1 MRCPFCGYEDS
12 RVVDSRPVRGGRAI
26 WRRREC
32 LRCQRRFTTYEEAEA
47 IRLMVIKRDGRREP
61 FDRNKLYRSL
71 AVACNKRPVDTET
84 LERIVETIERTL
96 YDRGQREVP
105 SRDIGDLVMSHLRM
119 LDPVAF
125 VRYAS
130 VYVGFERLEDFQ
142 WFLSRQFQHE
152 NNDDASSNN
161 PRRGKG

>member
-1 MRCPFCGYEDS
+1 
-12 RVVDSRPVRGGRAI
+12 
-26 WRRREC
+26 
-32 LRCQRRFTTYEEAEA
+32 
-47 IRLMVIKRDGRREP
+47 MVIKRDGRREP

-71 AVACNKRPVDTET
+71 AVACNKRPVDTNT

-142 WFLSRQFQHE
+142 WFLSRQFEQQ
-152 NNDDASSNN
+152 NDEKGHSSSSN